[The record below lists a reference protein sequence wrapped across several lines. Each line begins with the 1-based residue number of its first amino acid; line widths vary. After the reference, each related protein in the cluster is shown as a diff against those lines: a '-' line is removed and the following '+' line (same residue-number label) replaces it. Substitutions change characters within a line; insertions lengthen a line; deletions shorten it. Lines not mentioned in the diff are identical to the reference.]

1 MFINL
6 RADFILRT
14 LRRPGEKCY
23 KIPHGGMFKYVSC
36 ANFLGEIIEWIG
48 YAIYAQS
55 TASLAFA
62 LFTAANTIPRA
73 KLHHKWYLN
82 KFGNNYPQDRKAVIP
97 MLPICQDKG
106 EGNEVFLD
114 ALPYIDDINYTEEH
128 KQLALKLIEAEMRRF
143 PMTKN
148 YLRNFPEPDYD
159 KFLTQ
164 RLIEHQQ
171 QIANKQE
178 IPKLDLL
185 RYEVPTPGRAAN
197 KKAWLSAI
205 DNCKAQLSNQNLRK
219 INLELLLEYGSEAHL
234 RSNEILKSQVESSE
248 AELYKIRS
256 ELYELNARRKR
267 SQMQAGEE
275 LTSLGQG
282 WVELVTK
289 NAGMEIA
296 IDALEKEIKT
306 IAKRLKVDPGLVEK
320 ESK

>member
-1 MFINL
+1 
-6 RADFILRT
+6 
-14 LRRPGEKCY
+14 
-23 KIPHGGMFKYVSC
+23 
-36 ANFLGEIIEWIG
+36 
-48 YAIYAQS
+48 
-55 TASLAFA
+55 
-62 LFTAANTIPRA
+62 
-73 KLHHKWYLN
+73 
-82 KFGNNYPQDRKAVIP
+82 

-106 EGNEVFLD
+106 EGSKEIFLD
-114 ALPYIDDINYTEEH
+114 ALPYIDDVNYTEEH

-159 KFLTQ
+159 KFLTP

-205 DNCKAQLSNQNLRK
+205 ENCKAQLANQNLRK
-219 INLELLLEYGSEAHL
+219 INLELLLEY
-234 RSNEILKSQVESSE
+234 ESSE

-306 IAKRLKVDPGLVEK
+306 IAKRLKTDPGLVEK

>member
-6 RADFILRT
+6 HADYILRS

-36 ANFLGEIIEWIG
+36 ANFFGEIIEWFG

-55 TASLAFA
+55 TASFAFA

-73 KLHHKWYLN
+73 KSHHKN
-82 KFGNNYPQDRKAVIP
+82 FS
-97 MLPICQDKG
+97 MLAIRQDKV
-106 EGNEVFLD
+106 EGIVLD
-114 ALPYIDDINYTEEH
+114 ALPYIDDVNYTEEH
-128 KQLALKLIEAEMRRF
+128 KQLAMKLIEAEMKKF

-159 KFLTQ
+159 KFLTP
-164 RLIEHQQ
+164 RLIELQQ

-197 KKAWLSAI
+197 KKAWISAI
-205 DNCKAQLSNQNLRK
+205 DNCKAQLGHQSLRK

-234 RSNEILKSQVESSE
+234 HSNEILKSQVELSE

-267 SQMQAGEE
+267 SQIQAGEE
-275 LTSLGQG
+275 LAALGQG

-296 IDALEKEIKT
+296 IDALEKEIKI
-306 IAKRLKVDPGLVEK
+306 IAKRLKVDPGLVQK

>member
-1 MFINL
+1 ML
-6 RADFILRT
+6 
-14 LRRPGEKCY
+14 
-23 KIPHGGMFKYVSC
+23 
-36 ANFLGEIIEWIG
+36 
-48 YAIYAQS
+48 AI
-55 TASLAFA
+55 
-62 LFTAANTIPRA
+62 R
-73 KLHHKWYLN
+73 
-82 KFGNNYPQDRKAVIP
+82 
-97 MLPICQDKG
+97 QDKV
-106 EGNEVFLD
+106 EGIVLD
-114 ALPYIDDINYTEEH
+114 ALPYIDDVNYTEEH
-128 KQLALKLIEAEMRRF
+128 KQLAMKLIEAEMKKF

-159 KFLTQ
+159 KFLTP
-164 RLIEHQQ
+164 RLIELQQ

-197 KKAWLSAI
+197 KKAWISAI
-205 DNCKAQLSNQNLRK
+205 DNCKAQLGHQSLRK

-234 RSNEILKSQVESSE
+234 HSNEILKSQVELSE

-267 SQMQAGEE
+267 SQIQAGEE
-275 LTSLGQG
+275 LAALGQG

-296 IDALEKEIKT
+296 IDALEKEIKI
-306 IAKRLKVDPGLVEK
+306 IAKRLKVDPGLVQK

>member
-1 MFINL
+1 MLNMLITRKDIFGHL
-6 RADFILRT
+6 EVYSA
-14 LRRPGEKCY
+14 PGEKCY

-97 MLPICQDKG
+97 
-106 EGNEVFLD
+106 
-114 ALPYIDDINYTEEH
+114 YIDDVNYTEEH

-159 KFLTQ
+159 KFLTP

-185 RYEVPTPGRAAN
+185 RYEVPTP
-197 KKAWLSAI
+197 
-205 DNCKAQLSNQNLRK
+205 
-219 INLELLLEYGSEAHL
+219 GSEAHL

-306 IAKRLKVDPGLVEK
+306 IAKRLKTDPGLVEK